1 MKMRSSNGL
10 YKFLTRVMI
19 LIVLVITCLI
29 IFKANPTLKS
39 TINQKIFNSNF
50 NFAKVNELYEKYFGS
65 VIPETEE
72 KTELVSNETLEYSE
86 IKDYKDGAEL
96 TVSENY
102 PVNVL
107 ESGIVIF
114 SGEKE
119 GYGKTVVIQTADK
132 IEMWYG
138 NLENLNV
145 SLYDYVKKG
154 TIVGSAKGTKL
165 YMAFQK
171 DGAFLNYKKYI

>member
-10 YKFLTRVMI
+10 YKFLTRVMF
-19 LIVLVITCLI
+19 LIVLVIIGLI
-29 IFKANPTLKS
+29 VFKANPTLKS

-50 NFAKVNELYEKYFGS
+50 NFAKINELYEKYFGS
-65 VIPETEE
+65 VIPEKKENV
-72 KTELVSNETLEYSE
+72 ELVSGEILEYTDM
-86 IKDYKDGAEL
+86 KDYKDGAEL

-102 PVNVL
+102 PISAK

-114 SGEKE
+114 SGDKE

-138 NLENLNV
+138 NLENLNI